1 MTLVLALVV
10 LAGCSGTQKAATDM
24 ADKAAATKNG
34 NGNGNGNGGKDN
46 GPKAFKDVI
55 KDDFVKDEGVFNVY
69 VEDDEKYYY
78 EIPND
83 MLGKEFLLVSRIAK
97 TADNIGYGG
106 EKANTQVVRW
116 EKMGDKVMLRVVSYE
131 NMASE
136 DDPIYRAV
144 RNSNLEPILKSFEVA
159 AHNADTTG
167 VVIEA
172 TNLYLDDVA
181 AMGLQSGR
189 RTAFGVRRLDKD
201 RSYISSVKSFPE
213 NVEVRH
219 VLTYDASKAPSNA
232 STNTITVEM
241 AQSMIMLPEDPMVPR
256 LCDRRVGMF
265 SVQFTHYK
273 SNQQEAETACY
284 ITRWRLEPKD
294 PEAYARGELV
304 EPVKQIVFYVDP
316 ATPEKWRAPLLQGV
330 NDWQPAFEAAGFK
343 NAIVGKLPP
352 SAEEDPDWSPEDSRY
367 SVIRYFASDIQN
379 AYGPHVHDP
388 RTGEILESDIGWFH
402 NVMSLLRNWY
412 LVQTAAVNPLAQGAE
427 FEDEVMAE
435 LIRFVSAHEVG
446 HTLGF
451 PHNMGSSYA
460 YTVDQLRDPE
470 FTSQHGTAPSIMD
483 YARFNY
489 VAQPE
494 DGVTQVGPMVGEYDD
509 WSTKWA
515 YSWFPD
521 DQSPEEQH
529 QTLNGWVK
537 ERAGDYAYW
546 FGRSVVSDHR
556 SQTENISND
565 EMEASRLGILN
576 LERVLDNLV
585 EWTEDEGEE
594 YEELAELYA
603 NVGAQYNRYIGH
615 VASNVGGIYET
626 LKTTDQDGVVYEP
639 VAKDRQARAV
649 QWMAD
654 HVFTTPDWMIRED
667 ILRRIES
674 VGTVER
680 IRGYQV
686 GGLNRLM
693 DLQRMARMVEL
704 ENIYGS
710 DDIYTASELMTDLR
724 NAIFS
729 ELRRSTAIDGYRRNL
744 QRGYVSRLETIMTA
758 DDFRAQ
764 GFLATVGFT
773 NITMDQSDLRTYAR
787 AELET
792 LKPMV
797 DRSASRTR
805 DSMTRAHL
813 RDLSARIDDIL
824 EGKDG
829 D

>member
-1 MTLVLALVV
+1 MSLSL
-10 LAGCSGTQKAATDM
+10 LAGCASTKKASTTAAST
-24 ADKAAATKNG
+24 AAASTAKKSNG
-34 NGNGNGNGGKDN
+34 DDD

-55 KDDFVKDEGVFNVY
+55 KEDFVKDEGVFNVY
-69 VEDDEKYYY
+69 VEDEEKYYY
-78 EIPND
+78 EIPDD
-83 MLGKEFLLVSRIAK
+83 MIGKEFLLVSRIAK

-106 EKANTQVVRW
+106 EKSNTQVVRW
-116 EKMGDKVMLRVVSYE
+116 ERTNGNIYLRVVSYE

-136 DDPIYRAV
+136 DDPIFRAV
-144 RNSNLEPILKSFEVA
+144 QNSNLEPILKTFEVA
-159 AHNADTTG
+159 AYNADTTG
-167 VVIEA
+167 VIIDA
-172 TNLYLDDVA
+172 TDLYLDDVA
-181 AMGLQSGR
+181 ALGLQSSR
-189 RTAFGVRRLDKD
+189 RTTYGVRRLDKE
-201 RSYISSVKSFPE
+201 RSYITSVKSFPE

-241 AQSMIMLPEDPMVPR
+241 AQSMILLPEDKMTPR
-256 LCDRRVGMF
+256 LCDRRVGLF

-273 SNQQEAETACY
+273 SDQQEAETECY
-284 ITRWRLEPKD
+284 VTRWRLEPKD
-294 PEAYARGELV
+294 PAAYARGELV
-304 EPVKQIVFYVDP
+304 EPVKPIVYYIDP
-316 ATPEKWRAPLLQGV
+316 ATPEKWRAPLIQGV
-330 NDWQPAFEAAGFK
+330 NDWQKAFEAAGFK
-343 NAIVGKLPP
+343 NAIMGKLPP

-367 SVIRYFASDIQN
+367 SVIRYFASPVQN

-412 LVQTAAVNPLAQGAE
+412 LVQTAAINPGAQGAK
-427 FEDEVMAE
+427 FEDDVMAE

-451 PHNMGSSYA
+451 QHNMGSSYA
-460 YTVDQLRDPE
+460 YSVEQLRDPE
-470 FTSQHGTAPSIMD
+470 FTSTHGTAPSIMD

-494 DGVTQVGPMVGEYDD
+494 DGVTQVGPMVGDYDD
-509 WSTKWA
+509 WATKWT
-515 YSWFPD
+515 YTWFPGNP
-521 DQSPEEQH
+521 SAEEQH
-529 QTLNGWVK
+529 ETLNEWVK
-537 ERAGDYAYW
+537 ERAGDYNYW
-546 FGRSVVSDHR
+546 FGRSVVADHR

-576 LERVLDNLV
+576 LQRILDNLV
-585 EWTEDEGEE
+585 EWTDEDGEE
-594 YEELAELYA
+594 YGELAELYA

-615 VASNVGGIYET
+615 VSGNVGGIYET

-639 VAKDRQARAV
+639 VAKERQERAV
-649 QWMAD
+649 QWMSD
-654 HVFTTPDWMIRED
+654 HVFTTPDWLIRTD
-667 ILRRIES
+667 ILQRIES

-693 DLQRMARMVEL
+693 DLQRMARMVEM
-704 ENIYGS
+704 ENIHGS
-710 DDIYTASELMTDLR
+710 DDIYTASEMMEDLR
-724 NAIFS
+724 GAIFS
-729 ELRRSTAIDGYRRNL
+729 ELRNAAAVDGYRRNL

-758 DDFRAQ
+758 ADFRAQ

-797 DRSASRTR
+797 DRAASRTR
-805 DSMTRAHL
+805 DAMTRAHL
-813 RDLSARIDDIL
+813 RDLSSRIDDIL
-824 EGKDG
+824 EGEE
-829 D
+829 